1 MCYFVTRPTN
11 PAPQPSTTKKQASYH
26 GEIKDPKER
35 LNKGLNHCFQVHP
48 EGLRRRC
55 LVCMM
60 QKKAGLLDRTPTMT
74 NKFCIA
80 CNAHCC
86 KEHQRDFH
94 TCNDLTRKVRND
106 KGKTRDTY
114 VKRKRK

>member
-26 GEIKDPKER
+26 GEIKGPKER

-48 EGLRRRC
+48 DGNRRFC
-55 LVCMM
+55 LVCKMKE
-60 QKKAGLLDRTPTMT
+60 QAGVLDHNPVKT
-74 NKFCIA
+74 NSFCVA

-86 KEHQRDFH
+86 KAHQY
-94 TCNDLTRKVRND
+94 DLHNCEDLARKVRSD
-106 KGKTRDTY
+106 KGTTRDTY
-114 VKRKRK
+114 IKRKRK

>member
-26 GEIKDPKER
+26 GEIKDPEER

-48 EGLRRRC
+48 EGKRLRC
-55 LVCMM
+55 HTCMVL
-60 QKKAGLLDRTPTMT
+60 QKAGLLDRNPAIT
-74 NKFCIA
+74 KYFCAA

-86 KEHQRDFH
+86 KDHQHDFH
-94 TCNDLTRKVRND
+94 TCNDLTRKGRSD
-106 KGKTRDTY
+106 RGKGRGKY
-114 VKRKRK
+114 KKRK